1 MSVARLSP
9 EMEQFIADISPVE
22 WFLRRCDDR
31 RDAYWQHEID
41 TDANERR
48 IMDELGYDQNQIIP
62 LELPL

>member
-22 WFLRRCDDR
+22 WFLRRCDDY
-31 RDAYWQHEID
+31 RDAYYQHANETD
-41 TDANERR
+41 TNERR
-48 IMDELGYDQNQIIP
+48 IMDELGYDQKQIIP